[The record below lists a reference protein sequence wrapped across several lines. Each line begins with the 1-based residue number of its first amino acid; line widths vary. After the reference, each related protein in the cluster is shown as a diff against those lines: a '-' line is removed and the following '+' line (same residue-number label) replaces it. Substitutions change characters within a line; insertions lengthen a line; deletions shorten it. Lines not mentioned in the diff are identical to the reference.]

1 MAVSQTNRFAIY
13 KWSSGADPL
22 TREHMDTSHDNI
34 ETRAAGY
41 SQAGTRPAAGTAYQ
55 GFFHFSATNVLSYCD
70 GSAWYDL
77 GNPANTSGEIGIID
91 GTASAGSSD
100 AVARADHKHAIA
112 PNTIT
117 QAMLAPG
124 VIDTTELADLSIT
137 TSKIANDQVTYAKMQ
152 NAGSN
157 IVLGN
162 AGSAGDLEEIA
173 AATNTVLRRVS
184 GDLAFGKIETAHITD
199 GAVTDV
205 KITSTKFADMS
216 GSDDSGRK
224 LTVSASQPSNPAVG
238 DLWVNTA

>member
-22 TREHMDTSHDNI
+22 TR
-34 ETRAAGY
+34 
-41 SQAGTRPAAGTAYQ
+41 PAASTAYQ

-100 AVARADHKHAIA
+100 AVSRADHKHAIA

-157 IVLGN
+157 VVLGN

-173 AATNTVLRRVS
+173 AATNTVLRRVA
-184 GDLAFGKIETAHITD
+184 GDLGFGKIETAHITD

-216 GSDDSGRK
+216 GSDDSGRIQAEK
-224 LTVSASQPSNPAVG
+224 LACLRMRRLIRLLAICGLIRREHS
-238 DLWVNTA
+238 